1 MVRDVF
7 RMRTTL
13 NLDDDVLETARAL
26 AARQRK
32 PLGEVVSALL
42 RRAVEP
48 APRPP
53 VERNGIPLFPV
64 SQGARP
70 VTPEIVKEL
79 LDETP

>member
-1 MVRDVF
+1 MRDDLD
-7 RMRTTL
+7 MRTTL
-13 NLDDDVLETARAL
+13 NLDDDVLETAKAL
-26 AARQRK
+26 AAKQRK

-48 APRPP
+48 RPQALT
-53 VERNGIPLFPV
+53 ERNGLPLFPV

-70 VTPEIVKEL
+70 VTPELVREL